1 METALARFDVLI
13 GQHAASDVTSLDAAF
28 TLCHHYGGSL
38 PSANYTVAIIC
49 DDDSQRGRY
58 VAVIRRGTDVTL
70 AFCELE
76 VTVAP
81 GDSI

>member
-1 METALARFDVLI
+1 METALARFDVLV
-13 GQHAASDVTSLDAAF
+13 GQHAASNVTGLGAF
-28 TLCHHYGGSL
+28 TLCHHYDGSL
-38 PSANYTVAIIC
+38 PSGNSTAAIIC

>member
-1 METALARFDVLI
+1 METVLASFDVLV
-13 GQHAASDVTSLDAAF
+13 GQHAASNVTSLDAAF

-38 PSANYTVAIIC
+38 PSGNSTVAIIC

-58 VAVIRRGTDVTL
+58 VAVIRRGNDVTL

-76 VTVAP
+76 VVAAP
-81 GDSI
+81 GDSL